1 MNTPSFAFL
10 QVCLFA
16 GLSFSASAATPAVLA
31 SAAVDVPASARTA
44 DTVNRNLDKPIVA
57 RTDND
62 ILERARLVNEDVYSA
77 LQSFVCN
84 EEINRFR
91 GNLTGQSVK
100 PLDKVTAKLSFE
112 RGVEQYSD
120 VYQNNRQRPGISSLV
135 GAWSEGEYGTLLIQ
149 TQQLLS
155 TQKVEFETFADVKGE
170 QTAVYRFDV
179 ASEDSPW
186 DLEVAGHHYRLAFTT
201 KVWIAVNSG
210 EILKIDRTSLGIAP
224 ETRIS
229 EIQWGITLDRVGMN
243 GKTWLLPTT
252 GTYAVLYNEA
262 KRKEWNTISFSNYRR
277 YGAETALKF
286 D

>member
-1 MNTPSFAFL
+1 MHSTVWL
-10 QVCLFA
+10 QVCLGAGLFT
-16 GLSFSASAATPAVLA
+16 GLSFVAGAATPA
-31 SAAVDVPASARTA
+31 AVNIPAWARTSDEA
-44 DTVNRNLDKPIVA
+44 NRKLDNPVIA

-62 ILERARLVNEDVYSA
+62 ILERARIANEDVYSS

-91 GNLTGQSVK
+91 GSLSGDTVH
-100 PLDKVTAKLSFE
+100 PLDTVTAKLSFE
-112 RGVEQYSD
+112 RGVEQYSE

-135 GAWSEGEYGTLLIQ
+135 GAWSEGEYGTLLVQ
-149 TQQLLS
+149 TRQLLS
-155 TQKVEFETFADVKGE
+155 SQKVEFETFTDLKGE
-170 QTAVYRFDV
+170 QAAVFHFDV
-179 ASEDSPW
+179 ASEESPW

-229 EIQWGITLDRVGMN
+229 GIQWGITLDRVGMN
-243 GKTWLLPTT
+243 GKTWLLPAT
-252 GTYAVLYNEA
+252 GTYTVLYNQS
-262 KRKEWNTISFSNYRR
+262 KRKEWNSISFTNYQR
-277 YGAETALKF
+277 YSARTAFKF